1 MKEMSPAPWLY
12 WFGLFAIACM
22 LLPVILVLAKRQ
34 FSAGFLALSFYFIS
48 IFVYNLLLL
57 VFPEFPVGIK
67 RGLGVT
73 CNMLDAPL
81 MLLFLLQFTVSDS
94 VRKLMKVSLV
104 AFILFEVVVVFL
116 YGFTVKSIT
125 IFSGPG
131 LLLILFFSFYFFTRL
146 VRSAIIQKM
155 DIAKTMMIS
164 GVLFAYGIYFMLYLF
179 YYVLETPNKTDSLLI
194 YFLAS
199 SVASLLLSTGLMREK
214 KGSFKKIIN
223 EPRKFAILL

>member
-1 MKEMSPAPWLY
+1 MKEMNPSPWLY

-22 LLPVILVLAKRQ
+22 LLPVILILARKQ
-34 FSAGFLALSFYFIS
+34 FSAGFLALSFYFLS
-48 IFVYNLLLL
+48 IFVYNFLLL
-57 VFPEFPVGIK
+57 VFPNFPVGIK

-73 CNMLDAPL
+73 CNLLDAPL
-81 MLLFLLQFTVSDS
+81 MLLFLSQFTFSAS
-94 VRKLMKVSLV
+94 VKRLMKICLLI
-104 AFILFEVVVVFL
+104 FILFEVTVVIL

-179 YYVLETPNKTDSLLI
+179 YYVLETPNKTDTLLI

-199 SVASLLLSTGLMREK
+199 AVASLLLSTGLLREK
-214 KGSFKKIIN
+214 KGAFKKIIN
-223 EPRKFAILL
+223 EPRKFAIML